1 MHNLLLI
8 QTFFFWCLSRPVLLL
23 LPWHPAEEQ
32 ASTNYG
38 WTRPLNEMEIDYNCN
53 WFHNGREAS
62 IPHQNLQAAQMPL
75 LLGKKAI
82 NVINK
87 NQFFFYNS
95 MAKQYSKYFVFSYYV
110 RNKIV
115 VLMFLKIVLTHFA
128 FKKTLQISV
137 ENIYCIKYFWYRYSS
152 SSSK

>member
-53 WFHNGREAS
+53 WFHNGGDAS

-95 MAKQYSKYFVFSYYV
+95 LAKQYSNGIFHPRDWLENFS
-110 RNKIV
+110 RGAKSFHFSHWDLFITEWACELSNEKIEMWKV
-115 VLMFLKIVLTHFA
+115 
-128 FKKTLQISV
+128 KTLQAPWKI
-137 ENIYCIKYFWYRYSS
+137 
-152 SSSK
+152 